1 MALQAG
7 VTICFGGDV
16 GVFAHG
22 DNAREMELMVGYGM
36 KPADVLR
43 SATSVNA
50 DVFGYGDRIGR
61 IKKGLLADIV
71 VVEGDVLQSIK
82 SVRNVKLVIKDS
94 TGKEDNYTF
103 ERAGSNY
110 QLNTG
115 IRAGGTYNY
124 TASTTHNG
132 KTYTAAGSFVIESIP
147 LELMETGAD
156 YNMLYNLADKNNGA
170 FFPASNIASVYDSI
184 VNNESLKPVIET
196 NVETV
201 PLIDRKWFFI
211 LILLLAVAEWLLR
224 KYWLAQ

>member
-1 MALQAG
+1 MR
-7 VTICFGGDV
+7 
-16 GVFAHG
+16 
-22 DNAREMELMVGYGM
+22 NANGEPINE
-36 KPADVLR
+36 P
-43 SATSVNA
+43 
-50 DVFGYGDRIGR
+50 
-61 IKKGLLADIV
+61 
-71 VVEGDVLQSIK
+71 Q
-82 SVRNVKLVIKDS
+82 VKLVIKDS